1 MKVVHSQ
8 YDKNDTSTKKLS
20 EENEVL
26 AKKIIAAKEKVE
38 IMKKALADSKKET
51 GENSSTTKTWQTNL
65 NKAQA
70 ELNTLTRKLESN
82 KEAISSAEK
91 ATEEETSEIKKFSKE
106 LTSSSDKVSIFGDVL
121 KANLASEAIKKGI
134 SLTVDGIK
142 KIGSAAFSA
151 AKESIE
157 SYADYE
163 QLVGGV
169 DKLFKDSADKVKTN
183 ASKAY
188 KAAGLN
194 ANEYMENVTSFSAS
208 LISSLDGNT
217 KKAVDYADMAIV
229 DMADNAN
236 VYGTEIKSIQ
246 NAYQGFAKQNYTMLD
261 NLKLGYGGT
270 KTEMERLIA
279 DANKLKKAN
288 GEAANL
294 TIDSY
299 ADVVEAIHTV
309 QTEMGI
315 TGTTSKEAS
324 ITISGS
330 VDSMKSAY
338 HNLLTGLSDEN
349 ADVDSLVDNFV
360 ESIVGDGS
368 GNGGVIN
375 TVGPRIKTVIS
386 GIGKLASAAI
396 KESPQVINLGSEVIG
411 EILDGISNSNINYD
425 VTLNEVTKSISSAIT
440 SNGPKLAEVGVN
452 LFSSIV
458 GDTLTLTATVVD
470 ALPEITDGFVEGLT
484 DQDNID
490 KMVDGGIELAGS
502 VVENTPKIVSK
513 LILGVPKIIDGLFN
527 SFTSDDSKGEME
539 DAGTELGGSLL
550 KGILLVI
557 PNTIMSLLTGGEY
570 DLGEYTYARTDFENA
585 KEAYNVYSSTGSTN
599 GLVESQKKTIEEY
612 IAWANSNDKGENYL
626 SFMQFLSE
634 VKNFEFFAGKYA
646 EVAQEVSDSGIQISD
661 EQAKVLARQKELD
674 EEFGTSS
681 EILNDILKEQISN
694 QEKSKDKRLEI
705 QKKLASGMTDSNMK
719 MLFDIDV
726 KTSEEYKKQASN
738 AKTAAENTVG
748 GYNEGLKNSQ
758 WLLYDNVKNTFGNVI
773 DWVKELFG
781 IRSPSKV
788 FGEIADYN
796 IQGFVNNTRKGQ
808 SKIRDIV
815 RQTSNIAVQEASI
828 LSDYGKSSFSLS
840 GSGYNSS
847 APMSVSV
854 SFPNANISS
863 NADIEVIAN
872 RAGEIIADKIYRKSG
887 AFS

>member
-70 ELNTLTRKLESN
+70 ELNSLTRKLESN

-106 LTSSSDKVSIFGDVL
+106 LTSSSDKVSVFGDVL

-169 DKLFKDSADKVKTN
+169 DKLFKNSADKVKTN

-208 LISSLDGNT
+208 LISSLKGDT
-217 KKAVDYADMAIV
+217 EKAVDYADMAII

-236 VYGTEIKSIQ
+236 TYGTEIESIQ

-288 GEAANL
+288 GEVANL

-299 ADVVEAIHTV
+299 ADVVEAIHIV

-315 TGTTSKEAS
+315 TGTTAKEAS
-324 ITISGS
+324 TTISGS

-349 ADVDSLVDNFV
+349 ADIDSLVDNFV

-375 TVGPRIKTVIS
+375 TVGPRIKTVFS

-411 EILDGISNSNINYD
+411 EILDGISSSNINFD
-425 VTLNEVTKSISSAIT
+425 ATLNEVTKSLSGAIT

-452 LFSSIV
+452 LFSSVV
-458 GDTLTLTATVVD
+458 GDTLSLTATIVD
-470 ALPEITDGFVEGLT
+470 TLPEITDGFVEGLT
-484 DQDNID
+484 NQENID
-490 KMVDGGIELAGS
+490 KMVDGGIKLAGS

-513 LILGVPKIIDGLFN
+513 LILAVPKIIDGLFN

-539 DAGTELGGSLL
+539 DAGTELGDSLL
-550 KGILLVI
+550 KGILLAI
-557 PNTIMSLLTGGEY
+557 PNTITDIFTGGQY
-570 DLGEYTYARTDFENA
+570 SNLGEYVGDYARTMNA
-585 KEAYNVYSSTGSTN
+585 YEAYNTFAKTGSLDGLHESQIQTLRDFLAWAKENGRNTN
-599 GLVESQKKTIEEY
+599 GEAFLDFVAIEQGLSRFVIGYSYSAGEIMKNGEVVKTVNDEMADSAEEASDRMSEAEKDTTDKQSEEHSKQIENKKSASQKMKS
-612 IAWANSNDKGENYL
+612 WNDKML
-626 SFMQFLSE
+626 SDIKKTNDIQFSQIIE
-634 VKNFEFFAGKYA
+634 QSKNAGKH
-646 EVAQEVSDSGIQISD
+646 S
-661 EQAKVLARQKELD
+661 
-674 EEFGTSS
+674 
-681 EILNDILKEQISN
+681 
-694 QEKSKDKRLEI
+694 
-705 QKKLASGMTDSNMK
+705 
-719 MLFDIDV
+719 
-726 KTSEEYKKQASN
+726 
-738 AKTAAENTVG
+738 VG
-748 GYNEGLKNSQ
+748 GYAEGIKSNK
-758 WLLYDNVKNTFGNVI
+758 WLLYNNVNETFGSVI

-781 IRSPSKV
+781 IHSPSKV

-828 LSDYGKSSFSLS
+828 LFDYGKSSFSLF